1 MNHKPEFS
9 HSHKMYILCYLFG
22 GLFTTYRPTYQPT
35 FFVHKLVKSQHFHIP
50 KLEKGTPDGLSIPV

>member
-1 MNHKPEFS
+1 
-9 HSHKMYILCYLFG
+9 MYILCYLFG

-35 FFVHKLVKSQHFHIP
+35 FFVHKLVKSQHFHLP